1 MLAITLL
8 PKRRGLVMQKYLFF
22 FPIAGNNSVSSR
34 DLSTK
39 YVSAA
44 VSLYASLGMGLFK
57 NITIESIYLSG
68 ACLNILSFMVS
79 FSHFTMKVDK
89 YQGVTK

>member
-1 MLAITLL
+1 
-8 PKRRGLVMQKYLFF
+8 MQKYLFF
-22 FPIAGNNSVSSR
+22 LPIAGNNSVSRR

-57 NITIESIYLSG
+57 NIPIDSICLSG
-68 ACLNILSFMVS
+68 TCLKMLSFLVS
-79 FSHFTMKVDK
+79 FFNLP
-89 YQGVTK
+89 